1 MCFRSCCHRCG
12 RAAQTFRCWWHILSR
27 FLAAGCVSKSNT
39 FSGNDVCAQLVPVA
53 RQHSRAA
60 EFDRAERNP
69 HLGERLQPPLA
80 GLKGAAEDKSLG
92 AITLKDAERDHI
104 LKTLEHTR
112 WVVAGPNGAAARL
125 GIKRST
131 LYFRMQKLGISRPT
145 ANFDPA
151 QRTSQSAPAEILVI
165 DTVHPLFCGAGS

>member
-39 FSGNDVCAQLVPVA
+39 FLRKRCLRSARTSGQANIRELQNLI
-53 RQHSRAA
+53 
-60 EFDRAERNP
+60 ERSVISP
-69 HLGERLQPPLA
+69 RGTSLQPPLA
-80 GLKGAAEDKSLG
+80 GLKGAAEDKSWG

-112 WVVAGPNGAAARL
+112 WVVAGPNGAAARWESRGL
-125 GIKRST
+125 LFTSECKSWESQTNREFRSCA
-131 LYFRMQKLGISRPT
+131 
-145 ANFDPA
+145 AN
-151 QRTSQSAPAEILVI
+151 
-165 DTVHPLFCGAGS
+165 